1 MEYVILFYRI
11 FMGYWTEFHSRKL
24 CVYVKNNKV
33 YRNKVYSYF
42 KIRYFNFVKI
52 YSLFENQKNINY
64 LIF

>member
-1 MEYVILFYRI
+1 
-11 FMGYWTEFHSRKL
+11 MGYWTEFHSRKL

-52 YSLFENQKNINY
+52 YSLFESQKNINY